1 MAHATGGPPMP
12 TDALPEAWP
21 NLVRSAVLQVVSLAH
36 FAITSGRGW
45 TANVKGNASQ
55 SSVTLAN

>member
-1 MAHATGGPPMP
+1 MP